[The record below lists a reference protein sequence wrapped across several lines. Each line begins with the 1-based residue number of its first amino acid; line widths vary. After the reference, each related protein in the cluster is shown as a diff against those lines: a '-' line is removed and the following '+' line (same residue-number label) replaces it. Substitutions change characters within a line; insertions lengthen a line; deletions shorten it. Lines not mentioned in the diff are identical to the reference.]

1 MNNIELLKVFVSSYL
16 SGHSALES
24 NAELRVEPIGDTLQL
39 LAKTEGLVATAKLSG
54 DRCYSSIRY
63 KSSFWPQLHE
73 AMSMQKCLPV
83 RQSKISGFYEYEPI
97 DIPRNYSVHF
107 TNSLDLLQ
115 KWWMYEK
122 ENRQRSLMSL
132 LILYRGILYPIQN
145 LVCERGIIT
154 IQISGH
160 RLRLNPLNMLIWLK
174 SIEQPTVSL
183 PSKPKQQFNETQSK
197 QCPNHSKQSQSIHRR
212 TDISHYP
219 GNKRIGSYL
228 VDAGLLSLAQV
239 EVVLSDQDSTEMRF
253 GEILVSRGWLKFQT
267 VEFLFQN
274 VILPQRTLAK
284 KTVDVTYS
292 SQLSSQRYRQE
303 RLNKVAN
310 IAEEPSPPQR
320 NALTLTS
327 AKKSMPTSGKLPFLK
342 LPSIHDHE
350 TLSTY
355 DNLNSEYL
363 PDWIEIDSTFSRS

>member
-16 SGHSALES
+16 SGYPALES
-24 NAELRVEPIGDTLQL
+24 NAALRFEPIGDTLQL

-54 DRCYSSIRY
+54 DQRYSSIRY
-63 KSSFWPQLHE
+63 KSIFWSQLHK
-73 AMSMQKCLPV
+73 AMVLQKCLPV

-107 TNSLDLLQ
+107 TNTLDLLQ
-115 KWWMYEK
+115 AWWKYER

-132 LILYRGILYPIQN
+132 LILYRGTLYPIQN
-145 LVCERGIIT
+145 LVCERGTIT

-160 RLRLNPLNMLIWLK
+160 RMRLNPLNMVSWLQ
-174 SIEQPTVSL
+174 SIEQPALSL
-183 PSKPKQQFNETQSK
+183 SSKPKKQFNETQTKKRLNRSK
-197 QCPNHSKQSQSIHRR
+197 PSPSVHRR
-212 TDISHYP
+212 TDVSHYP

-239 EVVLSDQDSTEMRF
+239 EVVLSDQDLTEMRF
-253 GEILVSRGWLKFQT
+253 GEILVSRGWLKFET
-267 VEFLFQN
+267 VEFVFQN

-284 KTVDVTYS
+284 KTVDATNS
-292 SQLSSQRYRQE
+292 SQRSSQRYRQE

-310 IAEEPSPPQR
+310 KVEEPSLPKRKVLP
-320 NALTLTS
+320 LTS
-327 AKKSMPTSGKLPFLK
+327 GKKSMPTPGKLPVLQ
-342 LPSIHDHE
+342 LPSIHEHE
-350 TLSTY
+350 TIPTY

-363 PDWIEIDSTFSRS
+363 PDWIEGMV

>member
-1 MNNIELLKVFVSSYL
+1 MNNTELLKVFVSSYL
-16 SGHSALES
+16 SGQSAMES
-24 NAELRVEPIGDTLQL
+24 NAELRFEPIGDTLQL

-54 DRCYSSIRY
+54 DQRCSSIRC
-63 KSSFWPQLHE
+63 KSGFWPQLHE
-73 AMSMQKCLPV
+73 AMALQKCLPV

-107 TNSLDLLQ
+107 TNALDLLQ
-115 KWWMYEK
+115 TWWKYDK

-160 RLRLNPLNMLIWLK
+160 RMRLNPLNMLSWLK
-174 SIEQPTVSL
+174 SEEQPTLSL
-183 PSKPKQQFNETQSK
+183 PSKPDKHINETQLKKRSNRSK
-197 QCPNHSKQSQSIHRR
+197 KSQSKNGR
-212 TDISHYP
+212 TDVSHYP

-267 VEFLFQN
+267 VEFVFQN
-274 VILPQRTLAK
+274 VILPQRTLVK
-284 KTVDVTYS
+284 KAVDVTHS
-292 SQLSSQRYRQE
+292 SEQSSQRYVRQE
-303 RLNKVAN
+303 RLNEVSDTVK
-310 IAEEPSPPQR
+310 EPSPPQR
-320 NALTLTS
+320 KVLTLTS
-327 AKKSMPTSGKLPFLK
+327 TKSSIPTSGKLPFLH
-342 LPSIHDHE
+342 LPSINEHE
-350 TLSTY
+350 TLRTY

-363 PDWIEIDSTFSRS
+363 PDWIEGMA